1 MQCSLVATEPTLV
14 AGVSYRGPAIEV
26 GRAFDH
32 LVHWAEVNHLEP
44 WGPLVG
50 IYEDAPEGASEVV
63 AEAWMPLAPA
73 ALGMDPGDADVVV
86 KEVPSETVACCRYHG
101 FPDELASAI
110 TVLFAW
116 IDEQGLER
124 TAPLHRQVYHETP
137 LGQPGAWVVE
147 IQVPVRPA

>member
-1 MQCSLVATEPTLV
+1 MDCSLVVTEPTLV
-14 AGVSYRGPAIEV
+14 AGVSYRGPAIDV

-32 LVHWAEVNHLEP
+32 LVHWAEVNHVES

-50 IYEDAPEGASEVV
+50 VYEDAPEGASEVV
-63 AEAWMPLAPA
+63 AEAWMPLAPTA
-73 ALGMDPGDADVVV
+73 MGMDPGDADVAV

-110 TVLFAW
+110 TVLFNW

-124 TAPLHRQVYHETP
+124 AAPQHRQVYHETP